1 MVATIQSTPYLLVT
15 GVIPVPAGVR
25 TFLCQLNYLEVHLGY
40 LRGQDQEAVR
50 QVFGKMYQ

>member
-25 TFLCQLNYLEVHLGY
+25 TFLCQLNYLEVHHGY

-50 QVFGKMYQ
+50 QVFGKM